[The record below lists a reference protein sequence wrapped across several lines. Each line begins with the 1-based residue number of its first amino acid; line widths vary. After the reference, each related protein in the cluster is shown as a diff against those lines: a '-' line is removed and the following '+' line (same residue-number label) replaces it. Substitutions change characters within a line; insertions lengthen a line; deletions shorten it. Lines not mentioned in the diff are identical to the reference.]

1 MASAR
6 RVTTGN
12 LFGRWLHCVVDIK
25 ICLKMVV
32 SIRLLLRRKVTV
44 QALLQTRQVP

>member
-12 LFGRWLHCVVDIK
+12 LFGRWVHCVVNTK
-25 ICLKMVV
+25 ICRQMVV
-32 SIRLLLRRKVTV
+32 SIRLMLQRKVTV